1 MNKPFIIVIVFA
13 LAFTF
18 SNEVKAQV
26 IDPRTGA
33 VGTTTTSGNG
43 HWVSAQVAI
52 SKGSMDAAFLA
63 ADRACQ
69 EGTAIACAF
78 AGELIIQGQAALATP
93 EQSAGLFKRGCELG
107 NANACH
113 GVGLMLVQGIGI
125 AEDVQTG
132 KAFMDRACNAQNAI
146 ACTNLGLMFKM
157 GLFGPAN
164 KVQSE
169 AYLRQALHMQPDN
182 ELAQNALAELQAELP
197 RTARP
202 QSHSAL
208 RGRSETYKNAE
219 QLTGV
224 AIKSAGPSLTLCQR
238 SALSPLMAEGRQD
251 PKKPTWNIAP
261 ESSLDATRITR
272 QIELLLA
279 FSDTGAAQATASVE
293 PPALS
298 DFPTLADC
306 EAAYAGRI
314 KAIGE
319 TAWLLAA
326 VEPQEAIIYAMTN
339 GGDVSSPTEANVA
352 MITLITDDRPSS
364 DSKKGLSNGLWD
376 GKTLSSYR
384 VVCQVGEVTPLF
396 ALRFDQKSKLV
407 ASSGF
412 SPPIAPSTSEPATR
426 HSETIRN
433 LACASPQQGV
443 TAASTYRLQAALSF
457 QSEQDQQQTP

>member
-1 MNKPFIIVIVFA
+1 MNKPFILVIVFA

-18 SNEVKAQV
+18 SSEVKAQV
-26 IDPRTGA
+26 IDPQTGA
-33 VGTTTTSGNG
+33 VGTTTTNGNG
-43 HWVSAQVAI
+43 HWVSAQVAL
-52 SKGSMDAAFLA
+52 SKGSLDAAFLA

-69 EGTAIACAF
+69 AGTAIACAF

-107 NANACH
+107 NANACQ

-169 AYLRQALHMQPDN
+169 AYLKQALHMQPDN

-202 QSHSAL
+202 QSLSPL
-208 RGRSETYKNAE
+208 RGRGETNKNAE

-224 AIKSAGPSLTLCQR
+224 AMKAAGPSLTLCQR
-238 SALSPLMAEGRQD
+238 SALSALMDEGRHD

-261 ESSLDATRITR
+261 DSSLEAARITR
-272 QIELLLA
+272 QIQLLLA
-279 FSDTGAAQATASVE
+279 FSDTNAARASASME
-293 PPALS
+293 PSALS

-314 KAIGE
+314 KAFGE

-326 VEPQEAIIYAMTN
+326 VEPQEKIIYTMTS
-339 GGDVSSPTEANVA
+339 GDDVLSPIEANVKV
-352 MITLITDDRPSS
+352 ITLITDNRPVS

-376 GKTLSSYR
+376 GKTLRSYR
-384 VVCQVGEVTPLF
+384 VVCQVGEVMPLF
-396 ALRFDQKSKLV
+396 ALGFDQKSKLV
-407 ASSGF
+407 ASGGF
-412 SPPIAPSTSEPATR
+412 SPPLATSTLEPETMPSEIVRT
-426 HSETIRN
+426 
-433 LACASPQQGV
+433 LACAPQQQGV
-443 TAASTYRLQAALSF
+443 NGASTYRLQAALALQF
-457 QSEQDQQQTP
+457 EQDQQQTP

>member
-1 MNKPFIIVIVFA
+1 MNKPFILVIVFA

-26 IDPRTGA
+26 TDPRTGA

-52 SKGSMDAAFLA
+52 SNGSMDAAFLA

-107 NANACH
+107 NANACQ

-182 ELAQNALAELQAELP
+182 KLAQNALAELQAEP
-197 RTARP
+197 SRTAISQP
-202 QSHSAL
+202 ISQL
-208 RGRSETYKNAE
+208 RGRGETNKNEE
-219 QLTGV
+219 QLTDV
-224 AIKSAGPSLTLCQR
+224 AIRSAGPSPTLCQR
-238 SALSPLMAEGRQD
+238 SALSTLMDEGRQD

-261 ESSLDATRITR
+261 NSSFDATRITR

-279 FSDTGAAQATASVE
+279 FSDTSAARASASIE
-293 PPALS
+293 PSALS

-306 EAAYAGRI
+306 ETAYAGRI
-314 KAIGE
+314 KAFGE
-319 TAWLLAA
+319 TAWLIAA
-326 VEPQEAIIYAMTN
+326 VEPQEKIIYAITG
-339 GGDVSSPTEANVA
+339 GGDASSPTEANA
-352 MITLITDDRPSS
+352 RLITLIADRRPASE
-364 DSKKGLSNGLWD
+364 SKKGLSNGLWD
-376 GKTLSSYR
+376 SKTLSSYR
-384 VVCQVGEVTPLF
+384 VICQVGEVTPLF
-396 ALRFDQKSKLV
+396 ALGFDQKSKLV

-412 SPPIAPSTSEPATR
+412 SPPLATSSLEPATR
-426 HSETIRN
+426 HFEIVRT

-443 TAASTYRLQAALSF
+443 TAASTHPLQAALSLQF
-457 QSEQDQQQTP
+457 EQDKQQTP

>member
-1 MNKPFIIVIVFA
+1 MNKPFILMIVCA

-26 IDPRTGA
+26 TDPRTGA
-33 VGTTTTSGNG
+33 VGTTTTGGNG
-43 HWVSAQVAI
+43 HWVRAQVAI
-52 SKGSMDAAFLA
+52 SQGSMDAAFLA

-107 NANACH
+107 NANACQ

-132 KAFMDRACNAQNAI
+132 KAFMDRACNAQNAM

-164 KVQSE
+164 KDQSE
-169 AYLRQALHMQPDN
+169 AYLRQALHLQPDN

-197 RTARP
+197 KSAHRP
-202 QSHSAL
+202 SLSPL
-208 RGRSETYKNAE
+208 RGRGETKRNAE
-219 QLTGV
+219 QLTGDP
-224 AIKSAGPSLTLCQR
+224 IKSAGPSLTLCQR
-238 SALSPLMAEGRQD
+238 SALSALMDEGRQD
-251 PKKPTWNIAP
+251 PKKPTWNTAP
-261 ESSLDATRITR
+261 DSSLDATRITR

-279 FSDTGAAQATASVE
+279 FSDTRAAQAGVSVE
-293 PPALS
+293 PSALS

-306 EAAYAGRI
+306 EAAYADRI
-314 KAIGE
+314 KAFAEIG
-319 TAWLLAA
+319 WLHAA
-326 VEPQEAIIYAMTN
+326 FEPQEAIIYAMTS
-339 GGDVSSPTEANVA
+339 GGDASLSTEANVK
-352 MITLITDDRPSS
+352 IVTLIADSRPAS

-384 VVCQVGEVTPLF
+384 VVCQVGEVTQLF
-396 ALRFDQKSKLV
+396 ALGFDQKSKLV

-412 SPPIAPSTSEPATR
+412 SPPIATLNLEPTTR
-426 HSETIRN
+426 HWEIVRT
-433 LACASPQQGV
+433 LTCASPQRGV
-443 TAASTYRLQAALSF
+443 PAASTLRLPAALSLQF
-457 QSEQDQQQTP
+457 EQDQQQAP